1 MGWDVVGTT
10 HARGV
15 AWPGNGDQTP
25 FCRAVSGEGL
35 LQAQPILIRS
45 PQFEDEILRRLDS
58 EVEGGRGDEQ
68 YMQLFKSM

>member
-1 MGWDVVGTT
+1 MGWDVVETT
-10 HARGV
+10 YARGGE
-15 AWPGNGDQTP
+15 WLGSGDQTR

>member
-15 AWPGNGDQTP
+15 TWPGNGDQTP
-25 FCRAVSGEGL
+25 FCQVVSGEGL

>member
-10 HARGV
+10 HTRGV
-15 AWPGNGDQTP
+15 AWPGSGGT
-25 FCRAVSGEGL
+25 VSLGWCL
-35 LQAQPILIRS
+35 LQTQPVLAPS
-45 PQFEDEILRRLDS
+45 LQFEDEILRKLDS

>member
-10 HARGV
+10 QTRGM
-15 AWPGNGDQTP
+15 AWSGSRDGNCL
-25 FCRAVSGEGL
+25 FRMVSGEGL
-35 LQAQPILIRS
+35 LQAQPIFISSL
-45 PQFEDEILRRLDS
+45 QFEDEILRRLDS

>member
-10 HARGV
+10 QTRGV
-15 AWPGNGDQTP
+15 AWPGSEDGNRL
-25 FCRAVSGEGL
+25 FRMVSGEGL
-35 LQAQPILIRS
+35 FQAQPIFIPSL
-45 PQFEDEILRRLDS
+45 QFEDEILRRLDS